1 MSKDIF
7 KNNPNLKEVF
17 ITSDETAFY
26 ERNPAENH
34 AKTLEDKTVTRL
46 VNPSRKVSEVD
57 IDAPENATLGL
68 IQTGED
74 KDGNPDLKQIVA
86 KIIEGENAELAVVPV
101 NYAPADKTGNVIVVD
116 DVDTDEE
123 NINPERIKDSVKWI
137 EEPLIPAKDSNGE
150 VKLTPKQ
157 QLQADYMQKF
167 GETPAE
173 QFTKNQLLEA
183 IEKGEK
189 LVTEIKAD

>member
-101 NYAPADKTGNVIVVD
+101 K
-116 DVDTDEE
+116 
-123 NINPERIKDSVKWI
+123 
-137 EEPLIPAKDSNGE
+137 NGE
-150 VKLTPKQ
+150 VKLTLKQ
-157 QLQADYMQKF
+157 QAQADYTNKF
-167 GETPAE
+167 GEMPADE
-173 QFTKNQLLEA
+173 FTKNQLLEA
-183 IEKGEK
+183 VEKGEK